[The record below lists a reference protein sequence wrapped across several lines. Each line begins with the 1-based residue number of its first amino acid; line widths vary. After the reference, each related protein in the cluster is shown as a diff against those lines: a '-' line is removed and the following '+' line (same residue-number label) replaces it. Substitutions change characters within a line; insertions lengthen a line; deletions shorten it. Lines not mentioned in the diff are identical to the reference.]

1 MTRRRKRKITTIFP
15 PRHSSQK
22 EDEFYDVMEEQ
33 EGFVWPEGQVRWSLW
48 DGLPDA
54 IKSAMENVGSGM
66 SGAKVKIIKKFEE
79 LATTTMGEIITEM
92 LDPNKRMQP
101 KDFVDDFL
109 TMEEAQA
116 AWEIVKEKER
126 EWVVENLSLY
136 AMQILPGCPLWIQ
149 NWAKTLL
156 EKKDEFKDEIKD
168 KVKEMKI
175 VSIKKMLQELI
186 EDTENKK
193 NVKSGHKKKKNKK
206 TKKKTKKKK
215 SSKKKTK
222 KKTKKR

>member
-1 MTRRRKRKITTIFP
+1 
-15 PRHSSQK
+15 
-22 EDEFYDVMEEQ
+22 MEVQ
-33 EGFVWPEGQVRWSLW
+33 EGFVWPKQEEVRWSLW

-109 TMEEAQA
+109 TMEEARA
-116 AWEIVKEKER
+116 AWEIVKDKER
-126 EWVVENLSLY
+126 EWVMENLSLY
-136 AMQILPGCPLWIQ
+136 AMQILPGCPQWIQ

-156 EKKDEFKDEIKD
+156 EKKDEFKDEIKE

-175 VSIKKMLQELI
+175 DSIQEMLQEL
-186 EDTENKK
+186 TNENKNK
-193 NVKSGHKKKKNKK
+193 VKSRAKK

-215 SSKKKTK
+215 NSKKKKISKKKTK

>member
-1 MTRRRKRKITTIFP
+1 MPRRPKRKVTTTHP
-15 PRHSSQK
+15 PILSSQK

-54 IKSAMENVGSGM
+54 IKSSMENVGSGM

-79 LATTTMGEIITEM
+79 LATTTMGEIIIEM
-92 LDPNKRMQP
+92 LDPNERMQP

-156 EKKDEFKDEIKD
+156 EKKDEFKDEIKE

-175 VSIKKMLQELI
+175 DSIQEMLQEL
-186 EDTENKK
+186 TNENKNK
-193 NVKSGHKKKKNKK
+193 VKSRAKK

-215 SSKKKTK
+215 NSKKKKISKKKTK